1 MSNTRELSAVEL
13 VPMGQIQMNP
23 ENPRTI
29 TKQKFAKLKKS
40 IKDFPDM
47 LYKRPLIIDEDGIV
61 LGGNMRLLALKDLR
75 YKEVPAMRAVGWTE
89 EQKREFV
96 VKDNVGFGDWDW
108 DELANGWDATKL
120 NDWGLATP
128 DVIDIANDDIYSNKI
143 KAPLYEASK
152 VQPEIDALYDDQKY
166 LQFVQEIEA
175 SDLPQALK
183 NFLKLASARHIVF
196 YFDKIADYYSH
207 CSAEQQD
214 LFEKNALVIID
225 FDKAIR
231 NAYVE
236 LQQAVYEQ
244 YDEDHG

>member
-23 ENPRTI
+23 DNPRTI

-75 YKEVPAMRAVGWTE
+75 YKEVPAMRAIGWTE

-108 DELANGWDATKL
+108 DELANGWDEDKL
-120 NDWGLATP
+120 NDWGLEVPVLNEQA
-128 DVIDIANDDIYSNKI
+128 
-143 KAPLYEASK
+143 
-152 VQPEIDALYDDQKY
+152 EIDEQELEFSEY
-166 LQFVQEIEA
+166 LDESHNYVVLLFDNDIDWLSAQTHFE
-175 SDLPQALK
+175 LK
-183 NFLKLASARHIVF
+183 SVYSKRQNGKAWSKGIGRVLNGAEYLKRVTG
-196 YFDKIADYYSH
+196 
-207 CSAEQQD
+207 E
-214 LFEKNALVIID
+214 
-225 FDKAIR
+225 
-231 NAYVE
+231 
-236 LQQAVYEQ
+236 
-244 YDEDHG
+244 

>member
-47 LYKRPLIIDEDGIV
+47 LYKRPLIIDEDGVV

-75 YKEVPAMRAVGWTE
+75 YKEVPAMRAIGWTE

-108 DELANGWDATKL
+108 DELANGWDEDKL
-120 NDWGLATP
+120 NDWGLEVPVLNEQA
-128 DVIDIANDDIYSNKI
+128 
-143 KAPLYEASK
+143 
-152 VQPEIDALYDDQKY
+152 EIDEQELEFSEY
-166 LQFVQEIEA
+166 LDESHNYVVLLFDNDIDWLSAQTHFE
-175 SDLPQALK
+175 LK
-183 NFLKLASARHIVF
+183 SVYSKRQNGKAWSKGIGRVLNGAEYLKRVTG
-196 YFDKIADYYSH
+196 
-207 CSAEQQD
+207 E
-214 LFEKNALVIID
+214 
-225 FDKAIR
+225 
-231 NAYVE
+231 
-236 LQQAVYEQ
+236 
-244 YDEDHG
+244 